1 MMTLVFEEE
10 TAPPQA
16 DERVQENSVRVLVP
30 QTLVQTRRILLKWA
44 RDLTAIIMVTALP
57 VMFLVT
63 MNIVLGH
70 AVSQVTGYSG
80 LYNTVPMN
88 VLAAAVNGA
97 AVGAIG
103 LIGERD
109 DGLLRRLWVLPIHRA
124 SGICSRIVAEVVRIM
139 ITTLVVLAAGM
150 IMGFRFKQGVVATLA
165 WLTIPVLF
173 GLAFATL
180 ITTIAWYASKNFLLE
195 AITLVHLL
203 AILFSTGFLPVN
215 QFPKWIQP
223 VVAHQPISCAID
235 AMRGLSLGGS
245 VRSPMIATLLW
256 VAGIAAVCIAPTL
269 SGYRRASTRR

>member
-1 MMTLVFEEE
+1 MMTLVYEE
-10 TAPPQA
+10 TARPQA
-16 DERVQENSVRVLVP
+16 DHRLAENSVRVLVP

-44 RDLTAIIMVTALP
+44 RDLTAIIMVTVLP

-70 AVSQVTGYSG
+70 AVSRVAGYSG

-124 SGICSRIVAEVVRIM
+124 SGVCSRVVAETVRIM
-139 ITTLVVLAAGM
+139 ITTVVVLAAGM
-150 IMGFRFKQGVVATLA
+150 ILGFRFKQGVLPILV

-173 GLAFATL
+173 GLAFSTL

-223 VVAHQPISCAID
+223 VVAHQPISYAID
-235 AMRGLSLGGS
+235 TMRGLSLGGP
-245 VRSPMIATLLW
+245 VRAPMIGTLLW
-256 VAGIAAVCIAPTL
+256 IAGITAVCIAPTL

>member
-1 MMTLVFEEE
+1 MMTLVFEE
-10 TAPPQA
+10 TAPTEAGDP
-16 DERVQENSVRVLVP
+16 VLENSMRVLIP
-30 QTLVQTRRILLKWA
+30 QTLVQTRRILLKWS
-44 RDLTAIIMVTALP
+44 RDLTAIIMVTVLP

-124 SGICSRIVAEVVRIM
+124 SGICSRIVAEIVRIM
-139 ITTLVVLAAGM
+139 ITTLVVLAAGL
-150 IMGFRFKQGVVATLA
+150 IMGFHFKQGVLPTLV

-173 GLAFATL
+173 GLAFSTL

-223 VVAHQPISCAID
+223 VVAHQPISYAID
-235 AMRGLSLGGS
+235 TMRGLSLGGP
-245 VRSPMIATLLW
+245 VRSPMIGTLLW
-256 VAGIAAVCIAPTL
+256 VVGITAVCIVPTL